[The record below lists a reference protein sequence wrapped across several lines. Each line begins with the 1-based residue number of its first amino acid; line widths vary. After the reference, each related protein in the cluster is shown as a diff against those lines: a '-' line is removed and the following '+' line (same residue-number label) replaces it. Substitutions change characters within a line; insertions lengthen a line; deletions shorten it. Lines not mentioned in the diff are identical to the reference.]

1 MLASLVFLS
10 HTVLGA
16 TFTVTTTSDSGAGSL
31 RQAIL
36 DANPASGT
44 DTIEFQIPGSPP
56 FTIMPTLPLPTLTG
70 PVIINATTQPG
81 YVDHPIV
88 ALDGSL
94 TAVGVVGLVVVVGGG
109 GSTIR
114 GLAINGFTADGIR
127 LDSSGNSIQGN
138 YIGTDSTGLIAHGN
152 GQYGV
157 FVLGTSANL
166 IGGTN
171 EADRNVISGGNET
184 GIYILNGTA
193 NVVQGNYIGVNA
205 AGLLDLGNRNNG
217 VTIFNGSGNTIGGV
231 TPGAR
236 NVIAGNDGSGVNL
249 NNAGATANVI
259 QGNYIGVAANAL
271 QAVSNGTDGITL
283 NGAPGNLIG
292 GTNSGARNLISG
304 NGQVGI
310 FLNGA
315 GATTNRIE
323 GNYIGT
329 DAAGS
334 AALGNTLAGITMA
347 GAPSNS
353 VGGLSVEARNVISG
367 NRQEGLLLLANSA
380 GNRIQGNYI
389 GVTASGTARLGNAFQ
404 GVAVNGAAFNLIG
417 GAATGAGNVISGN
430 TNIGVWLFGASA
442 SNNIVQGNLI
452 GTDATGNAAIG
463 NSSSGLQVESPATL
477 IGGGTLGAGNVI
489 SGNGYIGVW
498 LLNSNATGNLIQG
511 NLIGTTSSGT
521 SALGNLSA
529 GVGITDSANN
539 QIGGTTPAERNV
551 ISANGFPA
559 NNGGVFIIGGAALG
573 NRFMGN
579 FIGVDINGQSALA
592 NRFEGFYLINS
603 GSNIIGSELA
613 GGGNLI
619 SGNTTR
625 GIRLT
630 NSCWNEIRGNF
641 IGTRA
646 DGVSV
651 LGNGQFDIEL
661 EANSNSNN
669 IGTVLPG
676 GGNRVA
682 FSGGNFASIRIRD
695 LSANNAILGNAV
707 FSNSGL
713 GIDVSNAGVTAN
725 DNCDGDGGG
734 NARQN
739 FPLLTQAYGG
749 AKVVVR
755 GTLNSTANTT
765 FRLQFFA
772 SPSCD
777 PTGNAEG

>member
-1 MLASLVFLS
+1 MPCTRIFLWYHLAPFRMRNHLLSGLTLPRAIASLAGLVFFS
-10 HTVLGA
+10 NTVRGA
-16 TFTVTTTSDSGAGSL
+16 TFTLTTTGDSGAGSL

-36 DANPASGT
+36 DANAASGT

-56 FTIMPTLPLPTLTG
+56 FTIMPTLPLPALTG
-70 PVIINATTQPG
+70 PVIINATTQTG

-88 ALDGSL
+88 ALDGAL
-94 TAVGVVGLVVVVGGG
+94 TAAGVVGLVVGGG

-127 LDSSGNSIQGN
+127 LDSSGNSIQRN

-152 GQYGV
+152 SQYGV

-236 NVIAGNDGSGVNL
+236 NVIAGNDGSGINL

-367 NRQEGLLLLANSA
+367 NRQEGL
-380 GNRIQGNYI
+380 
-389 GVTASGTARLGNAFQ
+389 
-404 GVAVNGAAFNLIG
+404 
-417 GAATGAGNVISGN
+417 
-430 TNIGVWLFGASA
+430 
-442 SNNIVQGNLI
+442 
-452 GTDATGNAAIG
+452 
-463 NSSSGLQVESPATL
+463 
-477 IGGGTLGAGNVI
+477 
-489 SGNGYIGVW
+489 
-498 LLNSNATGNLIQG
+498 
-511 NLIGTTSSGT
+511 
-521 SALGNLSA
+521 
-529 GVGITDSANN
+529 
-539 QIGGTTPAERNV
+539 
-551 ISANGFPA
+551 
-559 NNGGVFIIGGAALG
+559 
-573 NRFMGN
+573 
-579 FIGVDINGQSALA
+579 
-592 NRFEGFYLINS
+592 
-603 GSNIIGSELA
+603 
-613 GGGNLI
+613 
-619 SGNTTR
+619 
-625 GIRLT
+625 
-630 NSCWNEIRGNF
+630 
-641 IGTRA
+641 
-646 DGVSV
+646 
-651 LGNGQFDIEL
+651 
-661 EANSNSNN
+661 
-669 IGTVLPG
+669 
-676 GGNRVA
+676 
-682 FSGGNFASIRIRD
+682 
-695 LSANNAILGNAV
+695 
-707 FSNSGL
+707 
-713 GIDVSNAGVTAN
+713 
-725 DNCDGDGGG
+725 
-734 NARQN
+734 
-739 FPLLTQAYGG
+739 
-749 AKVVVR
+749 
-755 GTLNSTANTT
+755 
-765 FRLQFFA
+765 
-772 SPSCD
+772 
-777 PTGNAEG
+777 